1 MREQRVLSANP
12 HCSSLQQTLSLHTSW
27 PFSGKAELC
36 RARAAVRGI
45 RNTAQQKPMNPIC
58 SPGSQLAHFLLTPG
72 SPSSN
77 FKLQLQRSCN
87 GHASWPFGVAHEP
100 SRLFQVSVE
109 PFLSRQEVM
118 ERPDLPLKAQARDHR
133 DSSPLPCPCKIRSDP
148 HWFPQPEVFACP
160 QPSESNVWL
169 RPCGL
174 NGVITEAR

>member
-1 MREQRVLSANP
+1 MACRHPLFNNTNRHITTPMREQRVLSANP

-109 PFLSRQEVM
+109 PFRSRQS
-118 ERPDLPLKAQARDHR
+118 RRRSWRDPIFR
-133 DSSPLPCPCKIRSDP
+133 
-148 HWFPQPEVFACP
+148 
-160 QPSESNVWL
+160 
-169 RPCGL
+169 
-174 NGVITEAR
+174 

>member
-1 MREQRVLSANP
+1 MENDDNSLQASLISGERGLQASPFQQHQSAYNNP
-12 HCSSLQQTLSLHTSW
+12 HERTTSGALQQTLSLHTSW

-36 RARAAVRGI
+36 RARAAVCGI

-100 SRLFQVSVE
+100 SRLFQVSDE
-109 PFLSRQEVM
+109 PFRSQQSRT
-118 ERPDLPLKAQARDHR
+118 RSWRDPIFR
-133 DSSPLPCPCKIRSDP
+133 
-148 HWFPQPEVFACP
+148 
-160 QPSESNVWL
+160 
-169 RPCGL
+169 
-174 NGVITEAR
+174 